1 MGFYGIFYFPYFIAQ
16 NHVLFSEI
24 IIEIWSLKDTLPV
37 LYSAYCGFQ
46 YKFDLNYQCNLTK
59 VKEEC
64 EKAGLKLNILKMNI
78 MAYDPIAS
86 WQIDGEKVKQ

>member
-46 YKFDLNYQCNLTK
+46 YKFDLNY
-59 VKEEC
+59 
-64 EKAGLKLNILKMNI
+64 
-78 MAYDPIAS
+78 
-86 WQIDGEKVKQ
+86 